1 MRHRYF
7 THATRLLSFVIP
19 LALAVSVSG
28 CLLFGLGAAAGA
40 AVGGCALLDEN
51 EDERITQAEL
61 AAGLYDD
68 WDTDNDD
75 VITEAEFEAGTGTQ
89 DRYAVLA
96 DDFDD
101 WDTNNDEGLSEAEF
115 RSGVAGTAET
125 EAWLDDEC
133 DDLGL

>member
-7 THATRLLSFVIP
+7 THATRLLSFAIP

-51 EDERITQAEL
+51 EDERITQTEL

-68 WDTDNDD
+68 WDTDNDG
-75 VITEAEFEAGTGTQ
+75 VLTEAEFEAGTGTQ
-89 DRYAVLA
+89 SRYAVLA

-101 WDTNNDEGLSEAEF
+101 WDTNNDNALSEAEF
-115 RSGVAGTAET
+115 RSGVAGTSET